1 MRFLEYIGLAVR
13 TESPRH
19 FDGINTR
26 IVHAAMGLMT
36 EAVELHQFSTMVNL
50 KEELGDICWY
60 AAIAIDSF
68 GLNDESSM
76 ASIGLE
82 SEVPTVNVSSER
94 RVMVIIYAASD
105 NVDMVKKHMFYGRP
119 ISYGDFIE
127 NIKEILD
134 SVRMICNAH
143 GILFSD
149 VLESNIRKLK
159 ARYPK
164 KFTSEK
170 AIVRDLAAESEALK

>member
-1 MRFLEYIGLAVR
+1 MKFLEYIGLAVR

-19 FDGINTR
+19 FNGIDTR
-26 IVHAAMGLMT
+26 VVHAAIGLMT

-60 AAIAIDSF
+60 AAIAMDSF

-105 NVDMVKKHMFYGRP
+105 
-119 ISYGDFIE
+119 
-127 NIKEILD
+127 KEILD
-134 SVRMICNAH
+134 SVRIICNAH

-159 ARYPK
+159 ARYPE